1 MSRTNI
7 DLDDALVERAMRKY
21 GLTTKKSAVELAL
34 ERLVGPPLAGAALAA
49 YLDDIA
55 GTGWDADPA
64 ALDDVAPDGE
74 EQC

>member
-34 ERLVGPPLAGAALAA
+34 ERLVGPPLTGVALAA
-49 YLDDIA
+49 YLDDIG
-55 GTGWDADPA
+55 GTGWDADEV
-64 ALDDVAPDGE
+64 ALDDVPPPGE
-74 EQC
+74 GQC